1 MTRALLAG
9 AALVALAGC
18 SPDRE
23 PTKAP
28 PGGVATADM
37 GGPVQVEY
45 LCADTSRIR
54 VAYGVNVANVPNLI
68 MAVRGKLPTLTKTAD
83 DPSMPGVRYAA
94 DDAWERGKTGIWVV
108 RDQKA
113 VLAEAPVGGG
123 PARVLTS
130 CDVTAPE
137 D

>member
-1 MTRALLAG
+1 VTRALLAG
-9 AALVALAGC
+9 AALAALAGC
-18 SPDRE
+18 GPSRE
-23 PTKAP
+23 PTPAP

-45 LCADTSRIR
+45 LCSDKTRIR
-54 VAYGVNVANVPNLI
+54 VAYGVSGLNVPNLI
-68 MAVRGKLPTLTKTAD
+68 MAVRGKLPTLTKTPD
-83 DPSMPGVRYAA
+83 DPTMPGTRYAA
-94 DDAWERGKTGIWVV
+94 DNAWEQGKTGIWVV

-130 CDVTAPE
+130 CDVTGPE